1 MLHRRGLIRL
11 GSRGGCVMQFSGYY
25 DDLDVECEVH
35 SEGTVEQLICLKSD
49 MIDYWTGEPLE

>member
-1 MLHRRGLIRL
+1 MSHRRGLIRL

-35 SEGTVEQLICLKSD
+35 SEGTVEQLDSSEVRQ
-49 MIDYWTGEPLE
+49 IDYWTGEPLE